1 MTLKN
6 HRAGLLYRKAAG
18 QIRELCKSGAAK
30 LQTSVKAAFLS
41 SFTIDPLVD
50 FAVVE
55 AAARSIE
62 LQSYIAPYGQ
72 FNQELL
78 NPQSELYR
86 ASPQITFLL
95 IEAESDGH

>member
-1 MTLKN
+1 MLEKSSSWL
-6 HRAGLLYRKAAG
+6 AYRKAAG
-18 QIRELCKSGAAK
+18 QIRELFKSGAAK
-30 LQTSVKAAFLS
+30 LQTSIKAAFIS

-55 AAARSIE
+55 AAAHSIE

-78 NPQSELYR
+78 NSSKR
-86 ASPQITFLL
+86 AVSCLS
-95 IEAESDGH
+95 ANHVSAD